1 MLATQ
6 FEISQPPTDAVSRVV
21 FAPESS
27 TRLLVS
33 SWDKDV
39 YLYEIDDG
47 DAASATL
54 VKQYEHR
61 APVMD
66 VCFGSSDNEAFTAG
80 LDHRVTR

>member
-1 MLATQ
+1 M
-6 FEISQPPTDAVSRVV
+6 
-21 FAPESS
+21 
-27 TRLLVS
+27 
-33 SWDKDV
+33 

-66 VCFGSSDNEAFTAG
+66 VCFGGSDSEAFTAG
-80 LDHRVTR
+80 LDHRVTKYGQPFASRGFEKHG